1 MNTNIFLFS
10 LLGIIIGSFLNV
22 CIYRIPQQMSVINP
36 PSHCPD
42 CGNRLKPLHLIPVIS
57 FLMYKGRCAYCGT
70 KISWQ
75 YPLVE
80 LLTGLLYG
88 LTVYR
93 FGLTAEA
100 VVYLVL
106 ISLLIVI
113 SFIDLRLKI
122 IPNGLIIIGLVVG
135 LAINIIRPLTT
146 FSGGLVGFF
155 SAGCLF
161 LAIAV
166 LSKGGMGGGDIKLA
180 AMLGLWLGWQQAFLG
195 FFLAFLSG
203 TAVGIGLMATGQKS
217 RKDAIPFGPFISL
230 GALLSIFW
238 SRQIIGWYMAHF
250 L

>member
-1 MNTNIFLFS
+1 MVLFLVI
-10 LLGIIIGSFLNV
+10 LTGLIIGSFLNV
-22 CIYRIPQQMSVINP
+22 CICRIPQQMSVINP

-57 FLMYKGRCAYCGT
+57 FLRYKGRCAYCGT

-80 LLTGLLYG
+80 ILTGLLYG

-93 FGLTAEA
+93 FGLTADTI
-100 VVYLVL
+100 VYLFL

-113 SFIDLRLKI
+113 SFIDLKLKI

-135 LAINIIRPLTT
+135 LAINIMRPLTT

-203 TAVGIGLMATGQKS
+203 AAVGIGLMATGQKS

-238 SRQIIGWYMAHF
+238 GRQIIGWYMAHF